1 MMRRSWVVGFCA
13 LGLSAAGCFSA
24 SSEYMRPVASPQSVK
39 PVADQATVV
48 FVRPSSFGGALKQTI
63 LDGKGQFLGD
73 ALPSSRFAVK
83 VPPGEHTFIVWAEN
97 TNAVRAK
104 LAAGKVYF
112 VEVSLSMGALS
123 ARADLIP
130 IKPGSEAWESLD
142 EWLADTEVY
151 EPDAAA
157 GQAYLAERKE
167 DVDERIKR
175 AEEHLAGYEGDDL
188 ALHTMAPGDGR

>member
-1 MMRRSWVVGFCA
+1 MLRRSWIVGLGA
-13 LGLSAAGCFSA
+13 LALTTAGCFSA
-24 SSEYMRPVASPQSVK
+24 SSDYMRPVASPQSVK

-48 FVRPSSFGGALKQTI
+48 FVRPSGFGGALKQTI

-73 ALPSSRFAVK
+73 SLPSSRFAVK
-83 VPPGEHTFIVWAEN
+83 MPPGEHTFIVWAEN
-97 TNAVRAK
+97 TNAVKAN

-130 IKPGSEAWESLD
+130 VKPGSEAWNDLD
-142 EWLADTEVY
+142 EWLADTEVF
-151 EPDAAA
+151 EPDTAG
-157 GQAYLAERKE
+157 GQAYLSERKE

-175 AEEHLAGYEGDDL
+175 AQEHLAKYEGEDL